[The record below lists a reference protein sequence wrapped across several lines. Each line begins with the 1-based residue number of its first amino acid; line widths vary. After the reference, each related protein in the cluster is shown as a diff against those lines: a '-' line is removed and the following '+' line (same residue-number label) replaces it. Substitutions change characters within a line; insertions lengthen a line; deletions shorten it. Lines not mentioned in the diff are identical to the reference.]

1 MYVSTKKDLMYLI
14 KSYNTK
20 ERVREEKEKIEKVLF

>member
-1 MYVSTKKDLMYLI
+1 MIVKTTKLI

-20 ERVREEKEKIEKVLF
+20 YI

>member
-1 MYVSTKKDLMYLI
+1 MYLI